1 MATTTETAVYTWL
14 KKRGTVIEYWFSG
27 DRWYWHKK
35 VNGRIVADGSYQH
48 KSSVRRALR
57 NAFGESDG

>member
-1 MATTTETAVYTWL
+1 MATKTEPAVYTWL

-35 VNGRIVADGSYQH
+35 VNGRVVADGSYQH

-57 NAFGESDG
+57 NAFGEED